1 MSAARRD
8 DDDEADGYKVL
19 SCFTD
24 TGRNAVCAVAPL
36 PRPY

>member
-8 DDDEADGYKVL
+8 DGGEADGYKVL
-19 SCFTD
+19 SCFTY
-24 TGRNAVCAVAPL
+24 TGRNAVRAVAPL